1 MHLFRPYQ
9 YKLCIFLAILSVS
22 LAVAQP
28 ISKPN
33 VVFIICDDLNDFSS
47 VFGGHPQ
54 AITPNMSRL
63 AKKAV
68 TFQNAYTNNPVCAP
82 SRASLYTGIYPHTS
96 NNLFWAKWYENPI
109 LKNSKTMMEFFR
121 ENGYRVI
128 GTGKNEHHHRPTDW
142 DFYKAKTDYGP
153 YWSRGGK
160 DRSANPWVPH
170 PFADIGAI
178 DGSFGPLRM
187 DYKNQPKGAGWKYRW
202 GKERLLNF
210 DNSNSR
216 DRTPDEMNAQWA
228 ADTLKEHSTA
238 NSSQPLFMAI
248 GFVRPHTPLHVP
260 QEFFDRFP
268 KKDLELYGVIM
279 DDASDTY
286 LKTADPSDGK
296 GIDKGYYYYQLLEES
311 YGEAEA
317 GVKAFLRAYL
327 ACVAAVDACIGTV
340 VDAVDQ
346 NGLSE
351 NTIIIVTSDH
361 GWDMGQKG
369 YIFKNTLWE
378 DSTRIPLLVRA
389 PGVSKNGYSSN
400 QPVSLID
407 LYPTLVDLCDLKG
420 DTRKNSQGAPLDG
433 YSMRPLLSNPQAGQ
447 WEGPKGALTMRFAGP
462 NNDKVPAMQHWAY
475 RTERYRY
482 IIYNDGNEELY
493 DHHNDPNEWFN
504 LALQPKYTA
513 LKAEYKQAIFE
524 HFPNQ
529 EDSQKLKERSTDQE
543 QAKAKFWKDRY
554 FKRHPSADSN
564 GDGVLSWPEFQ
575 QHKNNS

>member
-1 MHLFRPYQ
+1 MYSLKSSHG
-9 YKLCIFLAILSVS
+9 ILSVLLTIFSVS
-22 LAVAQP
+22 LTVAQP

-47 VFGGHPQ
+47 VFGGHTQ

-63 AKKAV
+63 SKSAV

-109 LKNSKTMMEFFR
+109 LKNSKTIMEFFR

-153 YWSRGGK
+153 YWSKGGK

-170 PFADIGAI
+170 PFAYIGPI

-187 DYKNQPKGAGWKYRW
+187 DYKNQPDGAGWKYRW

-210 DNSNSR
+210 SDSKSR

-228 ADTLKEHSTA
+228 ADTLKEFSKA

-248 GFVRPHTPLHVP
+248 GFVRPHTPLHAP

-268 KKDLELYGVIM
+268 KKDLVLYGART

-296 GIDKGYYYYQLLEES
+296 GIDKGYHYYKLLEES

-340 VDAVDQ
+340 IDAVDQ

-361 GWDMGQKG
+361 GWDMGQKE

-378 DSTRIPLLVRA
+378 DSARIPLLVRA
-389 PGVSKNGYSSN
+389 PGISKNGSSSN

-407 LYPTLVDLCDLKG
+407 LYPTLVDLCDLTG

-433 YSMRPLLSNPQAGQ
+433 YSLRPLLSNPQAGQ

-462 NNDKVPAMQHWAY
+462 KNDKVPAMQHWAY

-493 DHHNDPNEWFN
+493 DHHNDPHEWYN

-524 HFPNQ
+524 HFPSQ
-529 EDSQKLKERSTDQE
+529 EDSLKLKERATEQE

-554 FKRHPSADSN
+554 FKRHPSADTNS
-564 GDGVLSWPEFQ
+564 DGVLSWPEFQ
-575 QHKNNS
+575 QHKKNS